1 MAANE
6 ERGVFDHMPEP
17 NQSENTGQNIPKS
30 FDQSGHTVET
40 QYQSVDQSGASFQM
54 ESNLHVKTLA
64 VNHPLKPIDEISA
77 DDAEVSLAMSLS
89 DQSKAGPSQPMR
101 DRRTPKARNVSGSS
115 QHDTSGNKSDSGSGS
130 GARHKRWMR
139 PGIPLKAGA
148 KMEAMDYLKK
158 WYPAK
163 IEEVD
168 YEEREILVH
177 FEGWNHRYDEWL
189 TFDSDRIRPVDRLTT
204 RKEGPIKIPA
214 QYKVG
219 DEVLARWTD
228 CKYYP
233 AKILEVRVDA
243 SYRVH
248 FYDGIDKTVK
258 GINVRP
264 IPDDMKGQ
272 DFAALAQA
280 QNSGPGTGKGR
291 PSSKD
296 RSRSSSS
303 GSRPSSRERPRSRE
317 QRHRQ
322 SDESSD
328 DSGPTTKKR
337 RASASPKGS
346 FQEKRARLDKLAG
359 KLSALSKARGHT
371 SRADE
376 HIATTRTSMMGTST
390 IKTKI
395 ATGKPT
401 KKLQAANN
409 SSTESETETGLHGQ
423 SVISSLLAAPSP
435 FRTESVS
442 LPSTMNPETMTTS
455 ILQTSPQI
463 FNPQLPFPMPHPM
476 MPLSSQGPLPLHQ
489 TPPATPPIFGQPPF
503 LGPSGQPPFTAGA
516 SFGMGQLHVPPVSV
530 PMGMGLPPGPHSLL
544 PPHTT
549 GMLSHSGLSP
559 PDTPEGHQSALMRML
574 KASQAQAQGY
584 MPVTTAMGHP
594 YYPLSMPGFMPNPHE
609 GLMSMAPTSQSLH
622 LRSAHGARPRPAT
635 RRARQ
640 TRNKNRLSSSK
651 SKTSP
656 SVPPISGQDA
666 LTGLLQGSH
675 MSGAGGVAMSTVS
688 MATGQLQIPHRKR
701 GFGMSQRD
709 RSKKHSREP
718 LVGNTPKDMDVDFD
732 HNKYK
737 CPVAGCGKAFRK
749 EMGLLCHK
757 KHYHE
762 KNKHDKD
769 DLSAGPSGGEGPE
782 TRPEKR
788 EKVLKR
794 KKEKNSSGEGRIKHP
809 SESRTR
815 TSSDGRHRNPSESR
829 SRHPSE
835 SRSRHPSESRSRHPS
850 ESRSRHPSENRS
862 RNPSE
867 TRGRPPGSKNRETA
881 ARLPRTKRASA
892 PPKLQTSGEGGA
904 LDGEDS
910 NEAVE
915 DVPMEMVPDMEEEE
929 EPEEVAMETGEDAEA
944 EVPPVED
951 QEFETGGKETLN
963 QDEVVHCLCNYPE
976 EDGFMIQC
984 EVCMC
989 WQHGMCVGLTEETV
1003 PKKYV
1008 CFACLNPQGQRLSA
1022 RYLHDQ
1028 DWFKQGMMAR
1038 FSFAKPPKEDTSRYV
1053 AATHSLMGDMYSVKT
1068 ALHSLQRKIQIAKTS
1083 DHPELILWSRRWEK
1097 EMEDEEEDE
1106 EDGPQEDEQPH
1117 SPQDT
1122 SMDTEDGQNETVPQE
1137 EGTNEAKSKESSKLD
1152 QESVVVNGDAN
1163 ENEANT
1169 SVEQIPLDTKVTDS
1183 NGDSQQSSN
1192 NTERREQPSLQEKQ
1206 DETVFEEEK
1215 RKLDSP
1221 RTDRDVSTKTPTV
1234 PTTSPEKQK
1243 TLMAAK
1249 EAQEKAQ
1256 PSVSQKSSDH
1266 VEQRRSPA
1274 EAQKLTTFAS
1284 EQAKPQLVASS
1295 NEKDKSQEKEKS
1307 LVKEDSPS
1315 KSSLSDS
1322 WGDHSYSRPCTPVE
1336 RPTVAESRL
1345 EDLGV
1350 ETQTQEEGRLLMA
1363 GALAQT
1369 ADRVESLPTDG
1380 PDYTAGVP
1388 LESGHG
1394 LWRQREPTTVE
1405 ASTSQSEEVIDGV
1418 AMTTSSLTN
1427 QDQVAPFSCEVNLLD
1442 HICEMQDDVEKRL
1455 EMMEQHIIA
1464 LETACEAPAT
1474 TREGQDPLHDRS
1486 KVKGEIRRLLSDLNK
1501 VQLLV
1506 GITQ

>member
-1 MAANE
+1 MAAND
-6 ERGVFDHMPEP
+6 EREVYDHMPAP
-17 NQSENTGQNIPKS
+17 HQSENTGQNIHKS
-30 FDQSGHTVET
+30 FDQSGPTDES
-40 QYQSVDQSGASFQM
+40 QYHSVDQSGASFQKG
-54 ESNLHVKTLA
+54 SDLHVKTLP
-64 VNHPLKPIDEISA
+64 VNRHLKPIDEVSA
-77 DDAEVSLAMSLS
+77 DDEEVSLAMSLF
-89 DQSKAGPSQPMR
+89 DQSKPGSSQPMR
-101 DRRTPKARNVSGSS
+101 DRRTPKVRNVSGSS
-115 QHDTSGNKSDSGSGS
+115 QHDVSGNRSDSGSGS
-130 GARHKRWMR
+130 GTRHKRWMR
-139 PGIPLKAGA
+139 PGIALKVGA

-189 TFDSDRIRPVDRLTT
+189 PFDSERIRPTDRLTT

-272 DFAALAQA
+272 DFAALAQS

-390 IKTKI
+390 IKTKT

-401 KKLQAANN
+401 KKPQTTNN

-435 FRTESVS
+435 FRTESMS
-442 LPSTMNPETMTTS
+442 LPATMNPETMTTS
-455 ILQTSPQI
+455 ILQTSPQM
-463 FNPQLPFPMPHPM
+463 FNPQLPFTMPHPM

-503 LGPSGQPPFTAGA
+503 LGPSGQPPFSSAA
-516 SFGMGQLHVPPVSV
+516 SFGMGQLPPVSV
-530 PMGMGLPPGPHSLL
+530 PMGMGLPSGPHSLL
-544 PPHTT
+544 PPHTS
-549 GMLSHSGLSP
+549 GMLPHSGLSP

-651 SKTSP
+651 TKSSP
-656 SVPPISGQDA
+656 SVNPMSGQDA
-666 LTGLLQGSH
+666 LAGLLQGPH
-675 MSGAGGVAMSTVS
+675 MSAAGGVSMSTVAMS
-688 MATGQLQIPHRKR
+688 TGQLQIPHRKR

-718 LVGNTPKDMDVDFD
+718 LVGNAPKDMDVDFD

-737 CPVAGCGKAFRK
+737 CPIAGCGKAFRK

-769 DLSAGPSGGEGPE
+769 DLSAGLSGGEGPE
-782 TRPEKR
+782 TQPEKR

-794 KKEKNSSGEGRIKHP
+794 KKERNASGAEGRIKHP
-809 SESRTR
+809 SGSRTR
-815 TSSDGRHRNPSESR
+815 TSSDGRPRN
-829 SRHPSE
+829 PSE

-862 RNPSE
+862 RHPSENRPRNPNE

-892 PPKLQTSGEGGA
+892 PPKLQTSVEGQATEGE
-904 LDGEDS
+904 ET

-915 DVPMEMVPDMEEEE
+915 DVPMEMVPDMEEVE
-929 EPEEVAMETGEDAEA
+929 EPEEVAMETGEEAEP
-944 EVPPVED
+944 EVPPVEE

-1008 CFACLNPQGQRLSA
+1008 CFACLNPQAGQRLSA

-1038 FSFAKPPKEDTSRYV
+1038 FSFAKPPKDDTSRYV
-1053 AATHSLMGDMYSVKT
+1053 AATHTLMGDMYSVKT

-1097 EMEDEEEDE
+1097 EMEEEEDE
-1106 EDGPQEDEQPH
+1106 EEEEGPQEEEQPH
-1117 SPQDT
+1117 TPQDT

-1137 EGTNEAKSKESSKLD
+1137 GTNEEKSKESSEADK
-1152 QESVVVNGDAN
+1152 SVIVNGDAN
-1163 ENEANT
+1163 ESEANS
-1169 SVEQIPLDTKVTDS
+1169 SVEQIPIDTKTTS
-1183 NGDSQQSSN
+1183 NSDNSPKSN
-1192 NTERREQPSLQEKQ
+1192 DTEKRDQPTLHEKG
-1206 DETVFEEEK
+1206 DETKLEK
-1215 RKLDSP
+1215 EKEKSDSP
-1221 RTDRDVSTKTPTV
+1221 RNEQNSSTTPSV
-1234 PTTSPEKQK
+1234 PTFTETKSTS
-1243 TLMAAK
+1243 TTGK
-1249 EAQEKAQ
+1249 EAQGKIQ
-1256 PSVSQKSSDH
+1256 PSVSQNSSSAE
-1266 VEQRRSPA
+1266 VEQRNSPA
-1274 EAQKLTTFAS
+1274 EPQKLKTFPSS
-1284 EQAKPQLVASS
+1284 EQAKPQVMVVSS
-1295 NEKDKSQEKEKS
+1295 NEKKSQEKEKS
-1307 LVKEDSPS
+1307 PVKEDSPS

-1350 ETQTQEEGRLLMA
+1350 ETQTQEDGRLLMA

-1380 PDYTAGVP
+1380 PDYTTGVP
-1388 LESGHG
+1388 LEHG
-1394 LWRQREPTTVE
+1394 LWRQPELTTVE
-1405 ASTSQSEEVIDGV
+1405 PSTSQSDEVTEGV
-1418 AMTTSSLTN
+1418 AMTTSVLTN

-1464 LETACEAPAT
+1464 LETACEAPAA
-1474 TREGQDPLHDRS
+1474 TREGQDPLHDKS

>member
-1 MAANE
+1 MAAND
-6 ERGVFDHMPEP
+6 EREGCDHMTELY
-17 NQSENTGQNIPKS
+17 QSENTGQTIPKS
-30 FDQSGHTVET
+30 LDQSGPTDET
-40 QYQSVDQSGASFQM
+40 QYQSVDQSEASFQKGLD
-54 ESNLHVKTLA
+54 LHVNRAL
-64 VNHPLKPIDEISA
+64 NPIDEISA

-89 DQSKAGPSQPMR
+89 EQNRPGSSQPIR

-139 PGIPLKAGA
+139 PGIPLKVGA

-337 RASASPKGS
+337 RASSSPKGS

-376 HIATTRTSMMGTST
+376 HIATTRTSMMGTTT

-401 KKLQAANN
+401 KKPQASNN

-435 FRTESVS
+435 FHSEGVS
-442 LPSTMNPETMTTS
+442 LTTTMNPETMTTS
-455 ILQTSPQI
+455 ILQTSPQM
-463 FNPQLPFPMPHPM
+463 FNPQLPFTMPHPM
-476 MPLSSQGPLPLHQ
+476 LPLSSQGPLPLHQ

-503 LGPSGQPPFTAGA
+503 LGPSGQPPFSAGT
-516 SFGMGQLHVPPVSV
+516 SFGMGQLPPVSV
-530 PMGMGLPPGPHSLL
+530 PMGMGLPTGPHALL

-622 LRSAHGARPRPAT
+622 LRSAHGTRPRPAT

-651 SKTSP
+651 TKQSQSAPTMG
-656 SVPPISGQDA
+656 GQDA
-666 LTGLLQGSH
+666 LTSLLQGSPMH
-675 MSGAGGVAMSTVS
+675 AAGGAAMATVAMS
-688 MATGQLQIPHRKR
+688 TGQLQIPHRKR

-718 LVGNTPKDMDVDFD
+718 LVGNAPKDMDVDFD

-757 KHYHE
+757 KHYHD

-769 DLSAGPSGGEGPE
+769 DLSGGLSGGEGPE
-782 TRPEKR
+782 PRPEKR

-794 KKEKNSSGEGRIKHP
+794 KKERNASGTDGRIKHP

-815 TSSDGRHRNPSESR
+815 TSSDGRPRNPSESR

-835 SRSRHPSESRSRHPS
+835 SRSRHPSENRPRH
-850 ESRSRHPSENRS
+850 
-862 RNPSE
+862 PSE

-881 ARLPRTKRASA
+881 AGRLPRTKRASA
-892 PPKLQTSGEGGA
+892 PPKLQTSGEGQGTE
-904 LDGEDS
+904 GEER
-910 NEAVE
+910 NQAVE

-929 EPEEVAMETGEDAEA
+929 GEEPEEVAMETGEEA
-944 EVPPVED
+944 EPDGPPVED
-951 QEFETGGKETLN
+951 QEFEREGKETLN

-1008 CFACLNPQGQRLSA
+1008 CFACLNPQAGQRLSA

-1038 FSFAKPPKEDTSRYV
+1038 FSFAKPPKDDTSRYM
-1053 AATHSLMGDMYSVKT
+1053 AATHTLMGDMYGVKT

-1097 EMEDEEEDE
+1097 EEEEEEEE
-1106 EDGPQEDEQPH
+1106 EDGPREEEQPQT
-1117 SPQDT
+1117 PQDT
-1122 SMDTEDGQNETVPQE
+1122 SMDTEDGQNETAPH
-1137 EGTNEAKSKESSKLD
+1137 EGTNEAATKESHEAD
-1152 QESVVVNGDAN
+1152 TGVVVNGDTV
-1163 ENEANT
+1163 EGEANS
-1169 SVEQIPLDTKVTDS
+1169 SVEQIPMDTNDS
-1183 NGDSQQSSN
+1183 NHIDSPPKSN
-1192 NTERREQPSLQEKQ
+1192 ETEKRDQAILQEKSE
-1206 DETVFEEEK
+1206 ETPREEEK
-1215 RKLDSP
+1215 KSESP
-1221 RTDRDVSTKTPTV
+1221 RIEQDVSTTTPVSSSETKTASISGSET
-1234 PTTSPEKQK
+1234 
-1243 TLMAAK
+1243 
-1249 EAQEKAQ
+1249 QENVQ
-1256 PSVSQKSSDH
+1256 PSVSRNSEPEKGN
-1266 VEQRRSPA
+1266 QRASPA
-1274 EAQKLTTFAS
+1274 EPQKSKTFVS
-1284 EQAKPQLVASS
+1284 EQAKPQVV
-1295 NEKDKSQEKEKS
+1295 EKEKS
-1307 LVKEDSPS
+1307 PVKEESPG

-1394 LWRQREPTTVE
+1394 LWRQPEPTTVE
-1405 ASTSQSEEVIDGV
+1405 PSTSQSDEATDGV
-1418 AMTTSSLTN
+1418 AMTTSTLTN
-1427 QDQVAPFSCEVNLLD
+1427 QEQVAPFSCEVNLLD

-1474 TREGQDPLHDRS
+1474 TQEGQDPLHDRS